1 MASSAFV
8 WKIAFTS
15 RKAARACS
23 PDRARQSISP
33 LDKPMP
39 QQTNQVPA
47 ETYHARIAKLQ
58 EAMKEFGLRAI
69 VLESGP
75 AMMYLTGVR
84 WGRSERTFAVVFT
97 QTGDPAW
104 VLPGFEE
111 MRAREL
117 IQVGEDIRVWQE
129 DESPYQRIAGIL
141 KDRGVALGR
150 VGLEDSVRFFVFDGV
165 RQASRQTPKLDYV
178 SAQPALKAAGVDLT
192 PAPARGGRKQ

>member
-1 MASSAFV
+1 MSPPSSSTASLAFAS
-8 WKIAFTS
+8 KTASTS
-15 RKAARACS
+15 PKTARACLLN
-23 PDRARQSISP
+23 RARPSISL
-33 LDKPMP
+33 LDNPMP
-39 QQTNQVPA
+39 QQTTEVST
-47 ETYHARIAKLQ
+47 ETYRARIAKLQ
-58 EAMKEFGLRAI
+58 EAMKEFGLRAV

-150 VGLEDSVRFFVFDGV
+150 VGMED
-165 RQASRQTPKLDYV
+165 
-178 SAQPALKAAGVDLT
+178 
-192 PAPARGGRKQ
+192 

>member
-1 MASSAFV
+1 
-8 WKIAFTS
+8 
-15 RKAARACS
+15 
-23 PDRARQSISP
+23 
-33 LDKPMP
+33 MP
-39 QQTNQVPA
+39 QQINQIPA
-47 ETYHARIAKLQ
+47 ETYRARIAKLQ
-58 EAMKEFGLRAI
+58 DAMKEFGLRAI

-192 PAPARGGRKQ
+192 PPPARGGRKQ